1 MKKTITGL
9 LMGAL
14 ATGAVVAMAP
24 AAQAAPYAN
33 QKDCL
38 TAAKQQEADRVAQG
52 DINVPNY
59 TCKRDGNGW
68 RITITR

>member
-1 MKKTITGL
+1 MKKIVTGL

-14 ATGAVVAMAP
+14 ATGTMVAMAP
-24 AAQAAPYAN
+24 AAQAAQYAN
-33 QKDCL
+33 LKDCQA
-38 TAAKQQEADRVAQG
+38 AAKRKVDERISQG

-68 RITITR
+68 RVAVG